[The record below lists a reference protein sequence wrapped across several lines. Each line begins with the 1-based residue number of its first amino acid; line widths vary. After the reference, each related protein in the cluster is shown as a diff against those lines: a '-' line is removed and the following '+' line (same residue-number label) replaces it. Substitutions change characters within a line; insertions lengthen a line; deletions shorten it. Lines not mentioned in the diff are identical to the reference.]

1 VKVLV
6 TTEQR
11 FHLTDGRVV
20 TAGALGYDFWT
31 RYLDV
36 FDEVGVLARVHR
48 GPTTPGA
55 HQEVTGPGVRV
66 LGVPAYVGPGGYVL
80 SWPRLRR
87 AVTVA
92 AEPGS
97 AVIVRAPSP
106 LGTLLLGRLRHH
118 HRRAF
123 GLEVVGDPLEVFTP
137 GAVRH
142 PLRAVFRWWFAG
154 RLRRQCRQAA
164 AVCYLTRE
172 SLPTRYPPRGGS
184 DGQFVTVC
192 ASVDLPPSS
201 LAERARD
208 PATFRPPF
216 RVVTVASLEQ
226 PYKGVDLLIRG
237 VGLCRERGLAVSLT
251 VVGDGVERP
260 RLETMTRALS
270 LGEHVRFVGQVASPR
285 DVVPHLE
292 TAHLF
297 VLASRTEG
305 LPKALVEA
313 MARALPCIGSE
324 TGGIPELLSTDDRI
338 PVGNVSA
345 LAEKL
350 ATVLAAP
357 ETLAAMSL
365 RNLDRA
371 RGYTSDVLRPRW
383 RAFHEAVQA
392 ATLAAQPGADG

>member
-11 FHLTDGRVV
+11 FYQAGDRVV
-20 TAGALGYDFWT
+20 TAGALGCDFWT

-36 FDEVGVLARVHR
+36 FDEVGVLARVHQGR
-48 GPTTPGA
+48 TAPEA
-55 HQEVTGPGVRV
+55 HQAVTGPGVRV

-87 AVTVA
+87 AVTA
-92 AEPGS
+92 AVEPES
-97 AVIVRAPSP
+97 AVIVRAPSA
-106 LGTLLLGRLRHH
+106 LGTLLLGRLRD
-118 HRRAF
+118 HRRRDF

-164 AVCYLTRE
+164 AVCYLTQE
-172 SLPTRYPPRGGS
+172 SLQRRYPPRGAA
-184 DGQFVTVC
+184 DGQFVTAC

-216 RVVTVASLEQ
+216 RVVTVSSLEQ
-226 PYKGVDLLIRG
+226 PYKGVALLIRA
-237 VGLCRERGLAVSLT
+237 VGLCRERGLAVSLS
-251 VVGDGVERP
+251 VVGDGRERP
-260 RLETMTRALS
+260 RLETITRDLS
-270 LGEHVRFVGQVASPR
+270 LGEHVHFVGQVASPR

-305 LPKALVEA
+305 LPQALVEA
-313 MARALPCIGSE
+313 MALALPCVGSD
-324 TGGIPELLSTDDRI
+324 TGGIPELLSTDDRV
-338 PVGNVSA
+338 PVGSASA

-365 RNLDRA
+365 RNLERA
-371 RGYTSDVLRPRW
+371 REYTSDVLRPRR
-383 RAFHEAVQA
+383 RAFHEAVGA
-392 ATLAAQPGADG
+392 ATRAARQGAR